1 MDMDGSERFDGG
13 LRPQRRPSRTVPS
26 LAGIETMETHR
37 ADLAYRRRSLWLLST
52 IVGLC
57 AVGLWQ
63 LHGWLQVVQ
72 SHVQAGDAEQ
82 ARRWLRWAI
91 AGVVFAPSL
100 PLALWGRSLRRLGAA
115 AQAENRFPPREW
127 KTYRDVRVLRDRAA
141 QDWSRR
147 TERMGGIALYA
158 AGGFAAATLAAWFWL
173 S

>member
-1 MDMDGSERFDGG
+1 
-13 LRPQRRPSRTVPS
+13 
-26 LAGIETMETHR
+26 MEIHR

-100 PLALWGRSLRRLGAA
+100 PLSLWGRSLRRLGAA